1 MDGPAPYRLLFFR
14 ASRLERWEAIDASND
29 LDAVHEA
36 ARRPSDDLAELW
48 TDNRKIASFRPLGS
62 HPRR

>member
-1 MDGPAPYRLLFFR
+1 MAATTLYRLLFFR
-14 ASRLERWEAIDASND
+14 ASTLERWEPIEAADD
-29 LDAVHEA
+29 LDAVQEA

-48 TDNRKIASFRPLGS
+48 AEGRKIASFRPLGA